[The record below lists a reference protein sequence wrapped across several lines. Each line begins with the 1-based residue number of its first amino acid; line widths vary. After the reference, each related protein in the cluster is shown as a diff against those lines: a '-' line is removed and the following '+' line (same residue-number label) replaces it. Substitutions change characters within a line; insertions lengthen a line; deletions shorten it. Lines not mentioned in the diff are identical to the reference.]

1 MCTLEASSDV
11 PLASTVPSALISL
24 PILTSDS
31 DAVPLDFVYE
41 VVESTMMVR
50 LNPSGLVIVTVSPL
64 TSVTVPTNTG
74 N

>member
-41 VVESTMMVR
+41 VVESTTMVR
-50 LNPSGLVIVTVSPL
+50 LNPTGSVIVTVSPS
-64 TSVTVPTNTG
+64 TCVTVPTNTG

>member
-24 PILTSDS
+24 PTLTSDS

-50 LNPSGLVIVTVSPL
+50 LNPSGSVIVTVSPL

>member
-50 LNPSGLVIVTVSPL
+50 LNPSGSVIVTVSPL

>member
-24 PILTSDS
+24 PTLTSES

-41 VVESTMMVR
+41 VVESTTMVR
-50 LNPSGLVIVTVSPL
+50 LNPTGSVIVTVSPS
-64 TSVTVPTNTG
+64 TCVTVPTNTG